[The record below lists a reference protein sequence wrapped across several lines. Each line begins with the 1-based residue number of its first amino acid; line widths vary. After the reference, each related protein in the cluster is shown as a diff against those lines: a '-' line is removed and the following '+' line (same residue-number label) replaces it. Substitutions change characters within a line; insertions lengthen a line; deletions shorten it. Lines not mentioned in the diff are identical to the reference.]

1 MAKEPKAK
9 KTVAKIKAPAK
20 KAPEKEVMPTVTED
34 GEIMTAAQA
43 KSAWAKRKKD

>member
-9 KTVAKIKAPAK
+9 KTVAKKKAPAK
-20 KAPEKEVMPTVTED
+20 KAPVKEVMPTVTED
-34 GEIMTAAQA
+34 GEIMTAAQD

>member
-9 KTVAKIKAPAK
+9 KTVAKK
-20 KAPEKEVMPTVTED
+20 KAPVKEVMPTATDD

-43 KSAWAKRKKD
+43 KSSWAKRNKD